1 MEGRFTAQSQGV
13 SPRLDS
19 IGFQPLEYLFKQ
31 YQSIRA
37 DERRLV
43 VRARQLMEEMARIRE
58 LSRYIGLEVPTWP
71 LWDREDQFR
80 SLMQEIL
87 NAIHLGEED
96 KDVVLG
102 RYTDRVQALF
112 GPGVTIDHIILPA
125 LGPSYYMLKD
135 SIFMQQPG
143 VVQRPTTPLQM
154 LHGST
159 QMSMQKLATFF
170 LPAPSYTL
178 GASSS
183 SLFKPLA
190 FGSGMCVPVHQPGQ
204 PQEQPEQP
212 EQSEQPG
219 QPEQP
224 EQGSVYNLGKVLHY
238 EAYENIVVT
247 EAISKVLDWTTV
259 PTFTRHGLLQRLL
272 TQNQSSAH
280 HATAFQRQVI
290 YELNL
295 SLWCNK
301 FSHVLFFWTDAA
313 TSSERVLCYDKLRLS
328 FQYMV
333 DQDGAWKTIGR
344 EGGHGQRKRLKMM

>member
-1 MEGRFTAQSQGV
+1 MEGQFTAQSRGV

-19 IGFQPLEYLFKQ
+19 IRFQPLECLFKQ
-31 YQSIRA
+31 YQTIRA

-43 VRARQLMEEMARIRE
+43 VRARQLMEEMAKIRE
-58 LSRYIGLEVPTWP
+58 LSRHIGLEVPTWP

-80 SLMQEIL
+80 SLMQEIQ

-96 KDVVLG
+96 KDVVLD
-102 RYTDRVQALF
+102 RYSDRVQDLF
-112 GPGVTIDHIILPA
+112 GPGATIDHIILPA
-125 LGPSYYMLKD
+125 LGPSYYILRD

-143 VVQRPTTPLQM
+143 VVQRPATPLQM
-154 LHGST
+154 LQEST

-170 LPAPSYTL
+170 LPGASYTL

-190 FGSGMCVPVHQPGQ
+190 FGSGTCVPVHQPGQ
-204 PQEQPEQP
+204 
-212 EQSEQPG
+212 SEQP
-219 QPEQP
+219 QEQP

-290 YELNL
+290 SELNL

-333 DQDGAWKTIGR
+333 DQGGAWKTIGR
-344 EGGHGQRKRLKMM
+344 EGGHGQRKRLKMI